1 MWRLASTLIGNL
13 GWAFVAE
20 TGSSRLRAKTAGIAA
35 AGGVCLGLVFN
46 TTTWVELVAVGADF
60 RPYML
65 NANAANWG
73 LKTAFFYA
81 GISTPFVVASFFII
95 PDTSRRT
102 PAELDEMFR
111 KKVRPW
117 RFRSY
122 VTDAQKALDAERERT
137 GETDPA
143 LLQRG

>member
-1 MWRLASTLIGNL
+1 MYHVLNKA
-13 GWAFVAE
+13 
-20 TGSSRLRAKTAGIAA
+20 
-35 AGGVCLGLVFN
+35 N
-46 TTTWVELVAVGADF
+46 T

-65 NANAANWG
+65 NANAADWG

-111 KKVRPW
+111 KKIKPW
-117 RFRSY
+117 RFRKY
-122 VTDAQKALDAERERT
+122 VTDAQKALEAERSRI
-137 GETDPA
+137 GSTDPSM
-143 LLQRG
+143 LQTSG

>member
-1 MWRLASTLIGNL
+1 MLS
-13 GWAFVAE
+13 
-20 TGSSRLRAKTAGIAA
+20 
-35 AGGVCLGLVFN
+35 
-46 TTTWVELVAVGADF
+46 
-60 RPYML
+60 PYML

-81 GISTPFVVASFFII
+81 GISTPFVIASFFII

-117 RFRSY
+117 RFRNY
-122 VTDAQKALDAERERT
+122 VTDAQKALDEERART
-137 GETDPA
+137 GESDPA
-143 LLQRG
+143 LLQRRVVA